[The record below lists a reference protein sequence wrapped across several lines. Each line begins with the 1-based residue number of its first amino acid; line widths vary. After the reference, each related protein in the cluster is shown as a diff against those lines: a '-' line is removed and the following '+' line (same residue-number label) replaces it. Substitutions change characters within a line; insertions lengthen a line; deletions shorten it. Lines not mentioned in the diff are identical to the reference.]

1 MVILF
6 CVNKHIV
13 EMEDDFMIRSK
24 TISMSL
30 SAALIV
36 SMIGVAGCG
45 TNNTDDQSLR
55 TKNVKYNTKVANRNN
70 ANRYG
75 INSTNNDDGLFT
87 RGDNR
92 MVNLRYSEELS
103 NKISQL
109 ERVDMAK
116 VMLTDNNAYVAV
128 TIRSNDTGSAVP
140 NNTSLNSRNTG
151 VPNTNLS
158 NTGTRSGGNYTSGG
172 NIGNNTGVTNGTNR
186 MNGTIGMN
194 GTNGTN
200 GLNGNIGM
208 NGIVGMNGTNATN
221 RGNATNMNNGD
232 DQNITQEI
240 KDRIAD
246 VIKNNETNVKNVY
259 VSANPDFVNRVGNY
273 ATDVSNGNPISGIVD
288 EFQTLVNRIF
298 PTPSGNNNRTNDNRI
313 MNNLGR

>member
-1 MVILF
+1 
-6 CVNKHIV
+6 
-13 EMEDDFMIRSK
+13 MIRSK

-36 SMIGVAGCG
+36 SMIGVTGCG
-45 TNNTDDQSLR
+45 TNNTDNQSLR
-55 TKNVKYNTKVANRNN
+55 TKNVKYNTNVANRNN

-75 INSTNNDDGLFT
+75 INSTNNDNGLFT
-87 RGDNR
+87 RGDNK

-128 TIRSNDTGSAVP
+128 TIRSNDTGTGNLNRSNVGTQ
-140 NNTSLNSRNTG
+140 TS
-151 VPNTNLS
+151 
-158 NTGTRSGGNYTSGG
+158 GNYSSGG
-172 NIGNNTGVTNGTNR
+172 NIGNNTGVTNGTN
-186 MNGTIGMN
+186 GTIGMN
-194 GTNGTN
+194 GTNR
-200 GLNGNIGM
+200 M

-221 RGNATNMNNGD
+221 GGNTTNMNNGD
-232 DQNITQEI
+232 DQNVTQEI

-246 VIKNNETNVKNVY
+246 VIKNNDTNVKNVY

-273 ATDVSNGNPISGIVD
+273 ARDVNNGNPISGLGD
-288 EFQTLVNRIF
+288 EFQSLVNRIF
-298 PTPSGNNNRTNDNRI
+298 PTPSGNMNGNGNGNRT
-313 MNNLGR
+313 MNNMGR